1 MAFQFFLRYFQ
12 PRSVL
17 DCYKLILNKFETMA
31 DESQTSGGA
40 TGNNN
45 STSGPA
51 PASSS
56 EYIKLRVVGQ
66 VQFILNST

>member
-1 MAFQFFLRYFQ
+1 
-12 PRSVL
+12 
-17 DCYKLILNKFETMA
+17 MA

-40 TGNNN
+40 TGNN
-45 STSGPA
+45 TATGTA

-66 VQFILNST
+66 VQLIFGHCTIQKPIY